1 MINGYIPAARF
12 LPFLSWTD
20 VAALPDKSNTVI
32 VLPTGAIE
40 QHGPHLPCSVD
51 SVISSGVA
59 GHALARLPATIP
71 AYAIPPI
78 VYGKSEEHLHFPGT
92 LTLSGDTLLHTL
104 LEIAESLY
112 RAGFR
117 KLLMINGH
125 GGQPQILQIACREM
139 RLRHGDFIAIPHD
152 VFNVPNCEKQFL
164 SPHEQRMAMHAGHSE
179 TALMLALAPE
189 CVHMERAV
197 ANFPP
202 EFPCPTLSKGRPA
215 AAWAS
220 YDFGPSGVIGDPTPA
235 TREQGEG
242 LLDSLAASWAQAIIE
257 IHRMAW
263 VERREPTWGYPPYGN
278 SIICMADTIR
288 KRPAAVAAFVKA
300 SMEGWKSY
308 LRDPAPGNNL
318 IGKANPQMGA
328 EQIAFGIAQMKQ
340 YQLVTGGD
348 AKTGGI
354 GIITEPRLKKTW
366 DMLVKNKLIDASK
379 VPFEQTYTLEMV
391 KDAGVMP

>member
-139 RLRHGDFIAIPHD
+139 RLRHGDFIAIPTT
-152 VFNVPNCEKQFL
+152 CSMCQLRKQFL

-189 CVHMERAV
+189 CVHMERPSL
-197 ANFPP
+197 NFPRNSP
-202 EFPCPTLSKGRPA
+202 ARPCRKPPG
-215 AAWAS
+215 
-220 YDFGPSGVIGDPTPA
+220 GGV
-235 TREQGEG
+235 
-242 LLDSLAASWAQAIIE
+242 
-257 IHRMAW
+257 
-263 VERREPTWGYPPYGN
+263 
-278 SIICMADTIR
+278 
-288 KRPAAVAAFVKA
+288 
-300 SMEGWKSY
+300 
-308 LRDPAPGNNL
+308 
-318 IGKANPQMGA
+318 
-328 EQIAFGIAQMKQ
+328 
-340 YQLVTGGD
+340 
-348 AKTGGI
+348 
-354 GIITEPRLKKTW
+354 
-366 DMLVKNKLIDASK
+366 
-379 VPFEQTYTLEMV
+379 
-391 KDAGVMP
+391 GVL